1 MQMQRDMSSNPLNL
15 VFKTLS
21 QRQWIYLIRLRE
33 VFGTFKDKSMSH
45 RSQHVSSC
53 EKTPGRSQVFS
64 TVSGG
69 LTRSNRSGGGHLK
82 AAWPVAALL
91 VLSAA
96 LSGCGRAD
104 AQGGPPMAPP
114 VSVAPAVQRPI
125 QAQDEFTGRLEATE
139 TVDIRPRVGGTLEA
153 VHFKAGD
160 EVKRGQLLFTI
171 DARPYRAELARAEA
185 QLASA
190 RTALALATSEQA
202 RAQKLLAQRAIS
214 QQEADALTAS
224 ATNNQ
229 SSVKAAEA
237 AVAAARLNVEYSQ
250 IRAPIAGKTSRN
262 NISVGNLVTVGDPV
276 LTTLVSQDKVYAY
289 FDVSEETYLRLSPA
303 LNGKTKPSVHMGL
316 SNETGFA
323 HAGVIDFF
331 DNRLNPATASVRARA
346 VFDNNKRQFTPG
358 LLAKIKLTS
367 GEPVNAVMTPEKA
380 IGTDQNKRF
389 VWVLGA
395 DKMPQFR
402 EVKLGALEGGMRVIT
417 EGLKAGELVV
427 VNGLQ
432 RVRPGAPLNA
442 QELKVDASGLP
453 ITPPPPAPGGAA
465 SAPAKKG

>member
-1 MQMQRDMSSNPLNL
+1 MPPRKLTSPRHVNVVWPL
-15 VFKTLS
+15 
-21 QRQWIYLIRLRE
+21 
-33 VFGTFKDKSMSH
+33 
-45 RSQHVSSC
+45 
-53 EKTPGRSQVFS
+53 
-64 TVSGG
+64 
-69 LTRSNRSGGGHLK
+69 
-82 AAWPVAALL
+82 AALL
-91 VLSAA
+91 SLSAL
-96 LSGCGRAD
+96 LSGCGQAD

-114 VSVAPAVQRPI
+114 VSVAQAVQRAM
-125 QAQDEFTGRLEATE
+125 QTQDEFTGRLEATE

-153 VHFKAGD
+153 VHFNAGD

-171 DARPYRAELARAEA
+171 DSRPYRAELARAEA

-224 ATNNQ
+224 AANNQ

-250 IRAPIAGKTSRN
+250 IRAPIAGKASRN
-262 NISVGNLVTVGDPV
+262 NVSVGNLVAVGEPV

-289 FDVSEETYLRLSPA
+289 FDVSEQTYLRLAPT
-303 LNGKTKPSVHMGL
+303 LNGNTKPVVRMGL
-316 SNETGFA
+316 SNEAGFSHQGA
-323 HAGVIDFF
+323 IDFF

-346 VFDNNKRQFTPG
+346 VFDNGKRQFTPG
-358 LLAKIKLTS
+358 LLAKLKLSS

-402 EVKLGALEGGMRVIT
+402 EVKLGSLEGGMRVIT

-432 RVRPGAPLNA
+432 RVRPGVPLNA
-442 QELKVDASGLP
+442 QELKVDEQGMP
-453 ITPPPPAPGGAA
+453 IAPPPPAQGTAQGQ
-465 SAPAKKG
+465 KG